1 MLQEQIMLYIRE
13 NTVMIGILSSIVILL
28 LLVMIQ
34 VTRTRREV
42 HKICGK
48 IRKYFDVIL
57 SEDEEEAPAAKE
69 ETQEEIQIPVYQT
82 AEEEQTGQEDSKE
95 NEELRLLMD
104 IISEVF

>member
-1 MLQEQIMLYIRE
+1 MFQEQIMLYIRE
-13 NTVMIGILSSIVILL
+13 NTVTAAVLTGIAILL
-28 LLVMIQ
+28 LLVFIQ

-57 SEDEEEAPAAKE
+57 AEDDNKSRTAEEKPFEDM
-69 ETQEEIQIPVYQT
+69 QIPVYQT
-82 AEEEQTGQEDSKE
+82 SEEEQEMQEDVKE

-104 IISEVF
+104 VISEVF